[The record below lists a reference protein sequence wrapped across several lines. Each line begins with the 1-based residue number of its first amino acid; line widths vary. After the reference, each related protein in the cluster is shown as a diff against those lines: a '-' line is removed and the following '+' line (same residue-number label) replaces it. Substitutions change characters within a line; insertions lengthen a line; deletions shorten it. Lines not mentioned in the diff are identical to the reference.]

1 MDSQKIQAKNSIFE
15 KDGQS
20 VFLDKIEPSI
30 YAFAVPAVNEI
41 ANSLSLKVGDTSRY
55 VHQRLDE
62 WRKIYPDL
70 VKVLDTPAFFM
81 NSDNVKVYFR
91 DYSVHRF
98 LLDNGYVNLPSD
110 VIHSAGFKHASREF
124 YSSTSS
130 SGDLTGKTI
139 LDAVEE
145 IKNSYGNPGA
155 RFTYYTSLKGG
166 PRLAVAHYNPTLC
179 FEMREFQRDIVQ
191 SASGYFMKE
200 NFGNPFNQYL
210 LVAPTRSGKSHM
222 AMRIA
227 KEVADQSSRQHN
239 VVLVVSAYAEVMEE
253 WKQTVEAH
261 SAFNQ
266 RCYVDGEGY
275 VGDTDFAFFNV
286 LDFKNDSEVLD
297 KAFKSGVKNAVV
309 FMTLQ
314 DLSGSTSGDGVKNVH
329 KWLQEEDAVQFIIA
343 DEAHFAVFTEG
354 GRYQEALGSFSGVD
368 SATEERVVYSK
379 LNKNGNAV
387 EWVPT
392 EDEEIE
398 SSSRLKAIVPTFG
411 TLFITATPFN
421 ILSSGFNFTNGV
433 NASIVTT
440 GDILKER
447 DEWDAH
453 NNSLPEDEVR
463 PDWENPCYGLP
474 ERHTFAVNLG
484 VENLNDFF
492 GAKRGKFLR
501 EDAVRNVIRSLFGME
516 GSVRV
521 PNILQ
526 DTNFQN
532 AGLGNHVYMTLPSR
546 ESVGAMKNVLN
557 EVLEESGLADEY
569 LVLDISSGGSR
580 GAKSKYSEMSSSS
593 INAVIDETDKKT
605 ITISCERMGTGV
617 TQKKWDT
624 VMIMRTMNSAQKFVQ
639 VSGRAGTPWV
649 ETHNA
654 VQSDGSHS
662 TEDAREIF
670 KTIEKPNC
678 AVIGFD
684 PFQTL
689 AINYVVAK
697 SEVENQSGAKVNGI
711 DGRELDK
718 SLAERLGSSPLYVID
733 LDPEKG
739 RGLIEMRGSDI
750 LSAVLRYSDG
760 KGVRELADPLA
771 LNEQLITD
779 QGFLRGLEKFVP
791 EPYESRKAG
800 VVSAYG
806 DTENFVNSPE
816 CFTKDC
822 SNLKVDSKN
831 FCKDCL
837 EAQEK
842 EAERLKAI
850 RAKMRTAKNN
860 KGAPQ
865 LTAEEKADLRAE
877 AQSKK
882 DAENRYKTAVA
893 SILLLVALSPERER
907 SLSEILELLEDSKKV
922 NGSYYRRAKNLNVHE
937 GLIRFLI
944 GSGAADLQLDD
955 LIFVLQSSMEKTEEP
970 MERMKI
976 AINSFGRFSP
986 NEIPTP
992 QKVADLLN
1000 DKIEWS
1006 SKAIET
1012 FRKSKGVID
1021 PGCKSGIIL
1030 HEFYRRGR
1038 EAGLTHEEM
1047 REKIY
1052 AIPTSPQTYEL
1063 LSTIYREMDW
1073 DPACILWSD
1082 NHACL
1087 TVGRALAG
1095 KISGNLDIILDEVD
1109 GLEVLLSEFK
1119 QGEKFGFVV
1128 SNPPYQIETGNGT
1141 VKDIFHLFQLAS
1153 MEIAVSTVMIYPARR
1168 WLQESGKGSSDF
1180 GKRLIRDKRLKS
1192 VDIYNA
1198 DEVFEKIGVQD
1209 GVSITCWD
1217 SSSVNK
1223 KVLIDGVEISR
1234 PNEGE
1239 IIVLD
1244 VKFESIVSKVLKI
1257 KNLNKN
1263 TSYSKQKLFGIE
1275 SNHYHT
1281 RPETMSN
1288 LSSEGLND
1296 PVKIFTI
1303 FSKGSSPMWGWIE
1316 RSELK
1321 SQDFIDK
1328 FKVIISSS
1336 HPIRD
1341 FDLTLK
1347 LINPNEVHGRSRAS
1361 IRMFESYSEAKN
1373 FIDFMKTKLTRKLFS
1388 LSPDGLT
1395 RMGAFV
1401 PDLEDYTDDNPIF
1414 MKDSDLPTDHE
1425 YYGLDLDHRLYKL
1438 FKLSEE
1444 EIAVIEGE

>member
-1 MDSQKIQAKNSIFE
+1 MDSQKIQDKGSIFE

-30 YAFAVPAVNEI
+30 YAFTVPAVNEI
-41 ANSLSLKVGDTSRY
+41 SNSLSLKVGDTSRY

-81 NSDNVKVYFR
+81 NSDNMKVYFR

-130 SGDLTGKTI
+130 SGDLTGRTI

-200 NFGNPFNQYL
+200 NFGNPLNQYL

-266 RCYVDGEGY
+266 RRYVDGEGY

-297 KAFKSGVKNAVV
+297 RAFKSGAKNAVV

-447 DEWDAH
+447 NKWDAH

-516 GSVRV
+516 GSARV

-654 VQSDGSHS
+654 VQTDGSHS
-662 TEDAREIF
+662 AEDARKIF

-711 DGRELDK
+711 DGRELDEA
-718 SLAERLGSSPLYVID
+718 LEGHLDSSPLYVID

-739 RGLIEMRGSDI
+739 RGLVEMSGSDI

-760 KGVRELADPLA
+760 KGVRELADSLT

-779 QGFLRGLEKFVP
+779 QSFLKGLEKFVP
-791 EPYESRKAG
+791 EPYENCKSG
-800 VVSAYG
+800 TVSDYG

-816 CFTKDC
+816 CFTKNC
-822 SNLKVDSKN
+822 SNLKVDLKN
-831 FCKDCL
+831 FCDDCL
-837 EAQEK
+837 KAQE
-842 EAERLKAI
+842 EDAERLKEI
-850 RAKMRTAKNN
+850 RAKMRAAKNTKN
-860 KGAPQ
+860 APQ

-877 AQSKK
+877 AQSRK
-882 DAENRYKTAVA
+882 DADNRYKTAVA
-893 SILLLVALSPERER
+893 SILLLVALSPKRER

-922 NGSYYRRAKNLNVHE
+922 DGPYYRRAKNLNVHE
-937 GLIRFLI
+937 GLIRLLI

-955 LIFVLQSSMEKTEEP
+955 LIFVLQSSMEKTEDP

-1006 SKAIET
+1006 SET
-1012 FRKSKGVID
+1012 VKQLKKSKGVID

-1038 EAGLTHEEM
+1038 EAGLSHEEM

-1073 DPACILWSD
+1073 CPSGILWSE
-1082 NHACL
+1082 NHSCL

-1095 KISGNLDIILDEVD
+1095 KISGNLDKILDEVD

-1128 SNPPYQIETGNGT
+1128 SNPPYQDSENNDVPIYHRFFNLSSEVSNKVSMIFLDGWLTTKSKRSRLNSLRSNQTIKTADRIKGAFETFGGADNTTIVVGELGY
-1141 VKDIFHLFQLAS
+1141 KN
-1153 MEIAVSTVMIYPARR
+1153 
-1168 WLQESGKGSSDF
+1168 KGV
-1180 GKRLIRDKRLKS
+1180 I
-1192 VDIYNA
+1192 
-1198 DEVFEKIGVQD
+1198 
-1209 GVSITCWD
+1209 
-1217 SSSVNK
+1217 
-1223 KVLIDGVEISR
+1223 LIDGVKTDIFEEKKTPIEEI
-1234 PNEGE
+1234 
-1239 IIVLD
+1239 
-1244 VKFESIVSKVLKI
+1244 
-1257 KNLNKN
+1257 
-1263 TSYSKQKLFGIE
+1263 YSKIE
-1275 SNHYHT
+1275 KVYPKISVKGASGSGHYGVKT
-1281 RPETMSN
+1281 KFIEENMNKSVFSAKEYSKDEIKIFTPIQ
-1288 LSSEGLND
+1288 D
-1296 PVKIFTI
+1296 PVKIFI
-1303 FSKGSSPMWGWIE
+1303 KNKHGRGGSSDWYWID
-1316 RSELK
+1316 RSEIKKNPHEL
-1321 SQDFIDK
+1321 
-1328 FKVIISSS
+1328 
-1336 HPIRD
+1336 
-1341 FDLTLK
+1341 LTARVYGYLANYGSNGYLSGILNK
-1347 LINPNEVHGRSRAS
+1347 DEAVGRSRQVFFFSNSEDYESQIEECKNVLSLYETSLIRSLFNES
-1361 IRMFESYSEAKN
+1361 INY
-1373 FIDFMKTKLTRKLFS
+1373 L
-1388 LSPDGLT
+1388 
-1395 RMGAFV
+1395 
-1401 PDLEDYTDDNPIF
+1401 PDLEDYTNNNPLF
-1414 MKDSDLPTDHE
+1414 QSDEELGTDHE

-1438 FKLSEE
+1438 FGLSEE

>member
-1 MDSQKIQAKNSIFE
+1 MDSQKIQDKSSIFE

-30 YAFAVPAVNEI
+30 YAFTVPAINEI
-41 ANSLSLKVGDTSRY
+41 SNSLSLKVGDTSRY

-98 LLDNGYVNLPSD
+98 LLDNGYVNLPSS
-110 VIHSAGFKHASREF
+110 VIHSAGFKYASREF

-130 SGDLTGKTI
+130 SADLTGQTI

-145 IKNSYGNPGA
+145 IKNSYGKPGS

-166 PRLAVAHYNPTLC
+166 HRLAAAHYNPTLC

-191 SASGYFMKE
+191 SASDYFMKK

-239 VVLVVSAYAEVMEE
+239 VILVVSAYAEVMEE

-266 RCYVDGEGY
+266 RRYVDGEGY

-314 DLSGSTSGDGVKNVH
+314 DLSGSTAGNGVKNAH

-516 GSVRV
+516 GSTRV

-546 ESVGAMKNVLN
+546 ESVVAMKNVLN

-654 VQSDGSHS
+654 VQSDGSQYA
-662 TEDAREIF
+662 EDAREIF

-711 DGRELDK
+711 DGRELDEA
-718 SLAERLGSSPLYVID
+718 LEGHLDSSPLYVID

-760 KGVRELADPLA
+760 KGVRELADSLA
-771 LNEQLITD
+771 LNEQLLID
-779 QGFLRGLEKFVP
+779 QSFLKGLEKFVP
-791 EPYESRKAG
+791 EPYENRKSG
-800 VVSAYG
+800 IISAYG

-822 SNLKVDSKN
+822 TNLKVDSKN

-837 EAQEK
+837 EAQK
-842 EAERLKAI
+842 KDTERLKEI
-850 RAKMRTAKNN
+850 RAKMRAAKNSKN
-860 KGAPQ
+860 APQ

-877 AQSKK
+877 AQSRK
-882 DAENRYKTAVA
+882 DADNRYKTAVA
-893 SILLLVALSPERER
+893 SILLLVALSPERKR

-922 NGSYYRRAKNLNVHE
+922 DGSYYRRAKNLNIHE

-955 LIFVLQSSMEKTEEP
+955 LIFVLQSSMEKTEDP

-1000 DKIEWS
+1000 DKIKWTS
-1006 SKAIET
+1006 ET
-1012 FRKSKGVID
+1012 VKNFKKSKGVID

-1047 REKIY
+1047 SGKIY

-1073 DPACILWSD
+1073 CPSGILWSE
-1082 NHACL
+1082 NHSCL
-1087 TVGRALAG
+1087 TVGQALAG
-1095 KISGNLDIILDEVD
+1095 KISGDIDKILDEVD

-1128 SNPPYQIETGNGT
+1128 SNPPYQESFGGDNTMSKSIWQKFLFLSDSISDSVSVIAPSRWRYGSTRSGRE
-1141 VKDIFHLFQLAS
+1141 VKNYLDENYDRFSNFDIFDPSDEIFPGT
-1153 MEIAVSTVMIYPARR
+1153 EIADGVGIICLTDSKKDRKGAKVTLNGEYVGEKRAAEGFHDQTAYEIFKK
-1168 WLQESGKGSSDF
+1168 SG
-1180 GKRLIRDKRLKS
+1180 
-1192 VDIYNA
+1192 
-1198 DEVFEKIGVQD
+1198 FEKIELKNYKYFSKRRQD
-1209 GVSITCWD
+1209 IRDATYTSTVEKTETNTIPLLSIYDGRGGRREWRYCDGSQFT
-1217 SSSVNK
+1217 
-1223 KVLIDGVEISR
+1223 IDGVEY
-1234 PNEGE
+1234 
-1239 IIVLD
+1239 
-1244 VKFESIVSKVLKI
+1244 
-1257 KNLNKN
+1257 LNKWKFGDIGIGSHSFRKGVIAN
-1263 TSYSKQKLFGIE
+1263 PGEALGEKFAFVLFDTE
-1275 SNHYHT
+1275 
-1281 RPETMSN
+1281 E
-1288 LSSEGLND
+1288 
-1296 PVKIFTI
+1296 
-1303 FSKGSSPMWGWIE
+1303 
-1316 RSELK
+1316 
-1321 SQDFIDK
+1321 
-1328 FKVIISSS
+1328 
-1336 HPIRD
+1336 
-1341 FDLTLK
+1341 
-1347 LINPNEVHGRSRAS
+1347 EV
-1361 IRMFESYSEAKN
+1361 KN
-1373 FIDFMKTKLTRKLFS
+1373 FVEFMSAELIKFLMDGTAMSRSNSCDFL
-1388 LSPDGLT
+1388 
-1395 RMGAFV
+1395 
-1401 PDLEDYTDDNPIF
+1401 PDLEDYTNNNPLF
-1414 MKDSDLPTDHE
+1414 QSDEELGTDHE

-1438 FKLSEE
+1438 FGLTEE
-1444 EIAVIEGE
+1444 EIAIIEGE